1 MNKKLQFKSLLLVVA
16 LLLGGVSSAWAAE
29 KTNEVA
35 LGNGTFETDHI
46 TWTVGK
52 AITIQQLQ
60 GTSTNAVNSNYI
72 SAPRLYK
79 GHILSFTAASGYTI
93 KKISI
98 TYSGN
103 YTGNSMTAGT
113 VVSEDKVTDNT
124 TDVNRT
130 WATESGGTHVVSSAS
145 ASGLSQIY
153 IQNVASAAN
162 TQLRPTTIS
171 ITYIAPEG
179 EKETATVKINSST
192 VFEKKTTTVT
202 TDGPAVTLSTSDAS
216 TATVSGT
223 TITGVKAG
231 SVDIT
236 ATWPEGTVGGKTY
249 ASGSQTF
256 NVTVEANNAVT
267 IDEQGNFIFDF
278 TKNYWSLPTDYTQ
291 DEISYTSPDYTIK
304 LKGTETEGEG
314 YKFGGSYLIF
324 GKKDASITL
333 PAFSF
338 SVDKIEVV
346 GNSGASD
353 KTQQNIF
360 VGETAVSEETTGA
373 KGTNIYEIASE
384 YQAAGNIYTIKITS
398 AHNSQITLIKV
409 YKKGAAQEATVNIDL
424 LKITVGKSAT
434 VTTDGPAVT
443 LSTSDANVASV
454 SGTTVTGVAKGTA
467 TITARWSAGKV
478 GGVDYLAGSKEFE
491 ISVLE
496 LQDGIFDFSMGYDYG
511 STLVPAGT
519 TASDITTN
527 PSTWTSGNVTM
538 EVSGR
543 NVWWANDNTFRL
555 YANSAAEGEPSN
567 AGKLTFTA
575 PSGNV
580 IYKIMGLSGILTPSE
595 GTAGP
600 TWQGT
605 PAQTVSFTHNGGGTV
620 KLSKVSVFY
629 TTPTVSVTTTGEY
642 TTFCSYPQ
650 LDFSGTD
657 ITVYTAKVDKE
668 KGVVNLTPVEGN
680 IVPANK
686 GVILKGSA
694 KTIEVPLAANSPAIS
709 ENDLIG
715 VTTEKDIVYH
725 IDESTKFNYILQQG
739 AFYMATGAKLKAGKA
754 YLSTTYDVT
763 ANSTTGARELKIV
776 VDGEA
781 TGIKAIE
788 TVNDQN
794 VYDLQGRKVAAP
806 SKGLYII
813 NGKKMIVK

>member
-1 MNKKLQFKSLLLVVA
+1 M
-16 LLLGGVSSAWAAE
+16 LLGASSAWAEE

-35 LGNGTFETDHI
+35 LANGSFATGHI
-46 TWTVGK
+46 TWIIGSGTAP

-60 GTSTNAVNSNYI
+60 GTSTNAVNQAYI
-72 SAPRLYK
+72 EAPRVYK
-79 GHILSFTAASGYTI
+79 GHILSFAAASGYAI
-93 KKISI
+93 KSISI
-98 TYSGN
+98 TYNGS
-103 YTGNSMTAGT
+103 YSGNSMTAGT
-113 VVSEDKVTDNT
+113 VVEDNKVTDNT
-124 TDVNRT
+124 TDVSRT
-130 WATESGGTHVVSSAS
+130 WDTNNGGTHVVSSVS
-145 ASGLSQIY
+145 SSGLSQIY
-153 IQNVASAAN
+153 IQNVASGTN
-162 TQLRPTTIS
+162 TQLRIIGIS

-179 EKETATVKINSST
+179 VKETATVTISSPT
-192 VFEKKTTTVT
+192 IFCKRTATVT
-202 TDGPAVTLSTSDAS
+202 TNGPAVTLSTSDS
-216 TATVSGT
+216 SKATVSGT
-223 TITGVKAG
+223 TITGVAAG
-231 SVDIT
+231 SVVIT

-249 ASGSQTF
+249 AEGSQDF
-256 NVTVEANNAVT
+256 NVTIEENNAVT

-291 DEISYTSPDYTIK
+291 DEISYTSPDYSIK

-324 GKKDASITL
+324 GKKDASLTL

-346 GNSGASD
+346 GNSSAS
-353 KTQQNIF
+353 TAVVQNIF
-360 VGETAVSEETTGA
+360 VGENEASTATTGA
-373 KGTNIYEIASE
+373 TETNVYEIADG

-398 AHNSQITLIKV
+398 KHNSQITKIKV

-424 LKITVGKSAT
+424 LSILVGNSAT
-434 VTTDGPAVT
+434 VTTNGPTVT

-454 SGTTVTGVAKGTA
+454 SGSIITGVAKGTA

-478 GGVDYLAGSKEFE
+478 EGVDYLAGSKEFE
-491 ISVLE
+491 ITVIGIE
-496 LQDGIFDFSMGYDYG
+496 DGVFDFSTGYDYG
-511 STLVPAGT
+511 SKVVPG
-519 TASDITTN
+519 SDISTN
-527 PSTWTSGNVTM
+527 TSTWTSGNVTM

-543 NVWWANDNTFRL
+543 NVWWSNDNTLRL
-555 YANSAAEGEPSN
+555 YTNNAEEGNPSN

-580 IYKIMGLSGILTPSE
+580 IYKITGLSGTLLPSE
-595 GTAGP
+595 GTAGS

-605 PAQTVSFTHNGGGTV
+605 PVQTVSFTHNGGSTV

-694 KTIEVPLAANSPAIS
+694 TTVEVPLANSSPTIS
-709 ENDLIG
+709 DNDLIG

-725 IDESTKFNYILQQG
+725 IDESTKYNYILQQG

-763 ANSTTGARELKIV
+763 ENAPTGTTGARELRIV
-776 VDGEA
+776 VDSEA

-788 TVNDQN
+788 TINDQN